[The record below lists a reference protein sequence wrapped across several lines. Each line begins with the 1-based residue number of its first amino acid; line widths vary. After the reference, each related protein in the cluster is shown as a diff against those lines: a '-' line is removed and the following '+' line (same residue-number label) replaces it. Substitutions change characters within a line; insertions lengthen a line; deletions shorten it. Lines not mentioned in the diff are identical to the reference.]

1 MPKHKK
7 HNRYR
12 NAASVAASP
21 RRTSAKRPEDEVD
34 VGTILAALGG
44 GLGGAFAGGW
54 LASRGWTEEAVSAVM
69 AVGGG
74 VAAALTDGPARVA
87 SMGVAAAG
95 AGQFA
100 MALFEDPEEKRV
112 RLAAEKMAKKIIA
125 QKEAEADVT
134 GRVAPGDKASDKG
147 KPANAASPYGTELAF
162 NRARARLAALHN
174 EEGAERYAET

>member
-1 MPKHKK
+1 MSKSKKKK
-7 HNRYR
+7 HGHR
-12 NAASVAASP
+12 NAASLASVRRPRAAS
-21 RRTSAKRPEDEVD
+21 KDDDEID

-74 VAAALTDGPARVA
+74 VAAALTDGPTRVA

-100 MALFEDPEEKRV
+100 LTLFEDPEEKKIRA
-112 RLAAEKMAKKIIA
+112 AAERMAKKIIA
-125 QKEAEADVT
+125 EKEAAAKL
-134 GRVAPGDKASDKG
+134 GADKATADKPAG
-147 KPANAASPYGTELAF
+147 KPANAAAPYGTEQAF
-162 NRARARLAALHN
+162 NRARARLAALHD
-174 EEGAERYAET
+174 EEGAERFADA

>member
-1 MPKHKK
+1 MAKHKK
-7 HNRYR
+7 HSKYR
-12 NAASVAASP
+12 NAASAASRP
-21 RRTSAKRPEDEVD
+21 RTASKPDDEID
-34 VGTILAALGG
+34 VGTILAAVGG

-100 MALFEDPEEKRV
+100 MALFEDPEEKRI
-112 RLAAEKMAKKIIA
+112 RLAAEKLAKKIIA
-125 QKEAEADVT
+125 QKEMEADAT
-134 GRVAPGDKASDKG
+134 GKVASGYKATADKG
-147 KPANAASPYGTELAF
+147 KPANAASPYGTEQAF

-174 EEGAERYAET
+174 EEGTERFADA

>member
-1 MPKHKK
+1 MSKSKKK
-7 HNRYR
+7 HRHR
-12 NAASVAASP
+12 NAASLAAVRRP
-21 RRTSAKRPEDEVD
+21 RASKPDDDEID

-100 MALFEDPEEKRV
+100 LTLFEDPEEKRIKG
-112 RLAAEKMAKKIIA
+112 AAEKMAKKLIA
-125 QKEAEADVT
+125 DKETAAKL
-134 GRVAPGDKASDKG
+134 VAGDKPAAG
-147 KPANAASPYGTELAF
+147 KPANAAAPYGTEQAF
-162 NRARARLAALHN
+162 NRARSRLAALYD
-174 EEGAERYAET
+174 EEDAERYADA

>member
-1 MPKHKK
+1 MSKSNKK
-7 HNRYR
+7 KPRHR
-12 NAASVAASP
+12 NAAPFAAARRP
-21 RRTSAKRPEDEVD
+21 RAAGKDDDEID
-34 VGTILAALGG
+34 VGTILAAVGG

-100 MALFEDPEEKRV
+100 LTLFEDPEDKRI
-112 RLAAEKMAKKIIA
+112 RIAAEKMAKKIIA
-125 QKEAEADVT
+125 DKEAAAKL
-134 GRVAPGDKASDKG
+134 GADKADKPAG
-147 KPANAASPYGTELAF
+147 KPANAAAPYGTEQAF
-162 NRARARLAALHN
+162 NRARARLAALHE
-174 EEGAERYAET
+174 EEGAERFADA